1 MKRTLLLTCS
11 IQVLDESI
19 GIKIFKNE
27 DEDGFVN
34 YTFTQ
39 SHFLQDESHGAPYRP
54 GSGAI
59 APDLEHLLYRIENVY
74 KQQFRKIVN
83 KVVNPDY

>member
-11 IQVLDESI
+11 IQVLTESI
-19 GIKIFKNE
+19 DVKIYKE
-27 DEDGFVN
+27 EEDGFVN

-39 SHFLQDESHGAPYRP
+39 SHFLQDESHGEPYRP

>member
-1 MKRTLLLTCS
+1 MSKKLLLNCA
-11 IQVLDESI
+11 IQVQDESI
-19 GIKIFKNE
+19 DIKIFKNE

-39 SHFLQDESHGAPYRP
+39 SHFLQDASQSEPYRP

-59 APDLEHLLYRIENVY
+59 ATDLEHLLYKIENIY

>member
-11 IQVLDESI
+11 IQVLTESI
-19 GIKIFKNE
+19 DIKIYKE
-27 DEDGFVN
+27 EEDGFVN

>member
-11 IQVLDESI
+11 IQVLTESI
-19 GIKIFKNE
+19 DIKIYKE
-27 DEDGFVN
+27 EEDGFVN

-39 SHFLQDESHGAPYRP
+39 SHFLQDESHGEPYRP

>member
-1 MKRTLLLTCS
+1 MSKKLLFICT
-11 IQVLDESI
+11 IQVLNESI
-19 GIKIFKNE
+19 DIKIFKNE

-39 SHFLQDESHGAPYRP
+39 SHFLQDESHGEPYRP

-59 APDLEHLLYRIENVY
+59 DTDLEHLLFKIENVY
-74 KQQFRKIVN
+74 KAQFHNIIG
-83 KVVNPDY
+83 KVVNPDF

>member
-1 MKRTLLLTCS
+1 MKKSIILSCT

-19 GIKIFKNE
+19 GIKILKNE

-39 SHFLQDESHGAPYRP
+39 SHFLQDESHGEPYRP
-54 GSGAI
+54 GNGAI
-59 APDLEHLLYRIENVY
+59 DIDLEHLLFKIENVY
-74 KQQFRKIVN
+74 KSQFHNIIG
-83 KVVNPDY
+83 KVVNPDF